1 MVTNI
6 KSKKSNDRDKMNKRL
21 AVAGVV
27 ATLGLVAVTGS
38 LLFINLV
45 KGEEYSKIAYNQQM
59 KNKIISPKRG
69 TIYDSK
75 GAVLAQSV
83 SVDTVSINPT
93 LVKYTNN
100 TSVEPEKLAQVLS
113 EIFDLTYEEALEKT
127 QSKKSVEIIAKKVEK
142 EKVTKLQE
150 WMTEN
155 KISTGINIDEDTK
168 RYYPNN
174 NIASNL
180 IGFCGDDNTGLAGL
194 EEKWNDVLT
203 GTAGKIVTAID
214 TDGKAISDENEQYV
228 AAENGSNIYLTI
240 DINIQKIAEKYLS
253 QAVAENECKKGGTVI
268 IMNPQSGDILAM
280 ASNPDYNLNSPR
292 DAEATGLADTWNT
305 ISSQEKT
312 NALFKLWRNKAVS
325 DLYEP
330 GSTFKLITSAIGLE
344 EGKVSTDTANDF
356 TCNIVYY
363 PAPDQPISCWRT
375 YAAHGAQSLRDAL
388 KNSCNPA
395 FMQLGARIGAR
406 TSYKYYEAFGL
417 FGTSIGSDIASVS
430 KPQFYDL
437 NKVGAVELATMSFG
451 QRFSI
456 SPLQLITA
464 VSAICNNGML
474 VQPRIVKQ
482 VENTDTKS
490 IDNVETQEIRQV
502 VSKDT
507 ADKVKDMMLSVVES
521 GTGKWAKVDGYQI
534 GGKSGT
540 SEPIAAKKE
549 EEGYTASFIAISP
562 IENTQV
568 VCLVILY
575 KPEGAAGHQG
585 GQTAGPVASQIMS
598 EVLPYLG
605 IPTTDSTVE
614 TTSSSIA
621 VQDVTDKTITEAKK
635 ILKESGFKVSV
646 HSNVDEDTTVVK
658 EQVPKSGI
666 YLEEGST
673 IYLYTADSSEKG
685 KTTVPNIKGKTVEEA
700 TNILKSK
707 NLNIKVEGTNGI
719 VVSQDP
725 TFDVEVEEGSVVN
738 VVIKE
743 QLKDGQ

>member
-1 MVTNI
+1 
-6 KSKKSNDRDKMNKRL
+6 MNRRL
-21 AVAGVV
+21 VITGIV
-27 ATLGLVAVTGS
+27 ATIGFTVVTGS
-38 LLFINLV
+38 LLFINIV
-45 KGEEYSKIAYNQQM
+45 KGEEYSKKAYSQQM
-59 KNKIISPKRG
+59 KNQIISPKRG
-69 TIYDSK
+69 AILDTNGS
-75 GAVLAQSV
+75 VLAQSI
-83 SVDTVSINPT
+83 SVDTVSINPSS
-93 LVKYTNN
+93 VKYTNN
-100 TSVEPEKLAQVLS
+100 KTVEPEKLAQIFS
-113 EIFDLTYEEALEKT
+113 EIFDITYEDALAKA
-127 QSKKSVEIIAKKVEK
+127 QSKKTVEIIAKKVEK
-142 EKVTKLQE
+142 EKVTKLQD
-150 WMTEN
+150 WIKEN
-155 KISTGINIDEDTK
+155 NISTGINIDEDTK
-168 RYYPNN
+168 RSYPNN
-174 NIASNL
+174 NLASNL

-194 EEKWNDVLT
+194 EEKWNDTLT
-203 GTAGKIVTAID
+203 GTSGKIVTAKAN
-214 TDGKAISDENEQYV
+214 GGEAISDENEQYV

-240 DINIQKIAEKYLS
+240 DINIQKIAEKYLA
-253 QAVAENECKKGGTVI
+253 QAVTENQCEKGGTVI

-280 ASNPDYNLNSPR
+280 ASNPDYNLNQPR
-292 DAEATGLADTWNT
+292 DSVATGLQSTWDTL
-305 ISSQEKT
+305 SSEDKS
-312 NALFKLWRNKAVS
+312 NALYKLWRNKAVS

-330 GSTFKLITSAIGLE
+330 GSTFKLITSSIGLE
-344 EGKVSTDTANDF
+344 EGKVSTDTNGDF
-356 TCNIVYY
+356 NCNIVYY

-375 YAAHGAQSLRDAL
+375 YAAHGAQSLREAL
-388 KNSCNPA
+388 QNSCNPA

-406 TSYKYYEAFGL
+406 TSYKYYEAFEL
-417 FGTSIGSDIASVS
+417 FSTRIGNTIASVS
-430 KPQFYDL
+430 KPQFTEL

-464 VSAICNNGML
+464 VSAICNDGVL
-474 VQPRIVKQ
+474 VEPRIVKK
-482 VENTDTKS
+482 VENTDTNS
-490 IDNVETQEIRQV
+490 AENLETKEIRQV
-502 VSKDT
+502 ISKDT
-507 ADKVKDMMLSVVES
+507 ADKVKDMMLSVVEK
-521 GTGKWAKVDGYQI
+521 GTGKWAKVDGYTI

-540 SEPIAAKKE
+540 SEPIESKKE

-568 VCLVILY
+568 VCLVVLY

-646 HSNVDEDTTVVK
+646 PSNIDEDTTVVK